1 MNQRRIP
8 FGEPWLGEAEE
19 KAVTDV
25 LRSGWLAHGPK
36 VKEFEQAFAAYLG
49 VKHAVSVSSCT
60 AALHLSLL
68 ALGIGPGDEV
78 IVPAQT
84 HVATAHAV
92 LYVGARPVFAD
103 VEPRTGT
110 ISPASIR
117 RALTPRTRAVIVV
130 HFAGLPCDMDEI
142 ARVAGD
148 GHLAVVEDCA
158 HAVGTTYRGR
168 RAGTMGAAGC
178 FSFYPVKHITTGEGG
193 MLTTDDD
200 RIAALAHKQR
210 AFGIDVP
217 AFYRQKPGVYDTP
230 ILGYNFR
237 MTDIEAAIGIC
248 QLDQVDG
255 RIERRIANAGLLT
268 SLLKDVAGL
277 ELPVV
282 PSYARH
288 SFLFYQL
295 TVTAGFPLT
304 RDELLAV
311 LKRSGV
317 GASIYY
323 ATPVP
328 LMTLYRRMY
337 GHREGE
343 FPQAERVAAETVALP
358 VNPRLSAEEMSYIG
372 GIIREASKTG
382 PVKPEGGPA

>member
-1 MNQRRIP
+1 MSRSIP
-8 FGEPWLGEAEE
+8 FGAPWMGEAEE
-19 KAVTDV
+19 QAVADV

-36 VKEFEQAFAAYLG
+36 VKEFEQAFAAHLG

-92 LYVGARPVFAD
+92 MYVGAKPVFAD
-103 VEPRTGT
+103 IERGTGN
-110 ISPASIR
+110 ISPASIFR
-117 RALTPRTRAVIVV
+117 GLTPRTKAIIVV
-130 HFAGLPCDMDEI
+130 HFAGLPCEMDEI
-142 ARVAGD
+142 SKIAENKKLVI
-148 GHLAVVEDCA
+148 VEDCA
-158 HAVGTTYRGR
+158 HAVGTRYRGR
-168 RAGTMGAAGC
+168 AAGTMGAAGC

-200 RIAALAHKQR
+200 RIAEQAYKQR

-230 ILGYNFR
+230 ILGFNFR

-248 QLDQVDG
+248 QLNKVDG
-255 RIERRIANAGLLT
+255 RIETRIANAGLLT
-268 SLLKDVAGL
+268 DGLKDIAGL
-277 ELPVV
+277 ELPVI
-282 PSYARH
+282 PPHMRH

-295 TVTAGFPLT
+295 TVAEKFPIT
-304 RDELLAV
+304 RDALLAA
-311 LKRSGV
+311 LKQNGI

-323 ATPVP
+323 ATPVH
-328 LMTLYRRMY
+328 LMTLYRKTFGY
-337 GHREGE
+337 REGLL
-343 FPQAERVAAETVALP
+343 PQAERVAAETIALP
-358 VNPRLSAEEMSYIG
+358 VNPRLTSEDMGYIAEVIRAASRNGAPG
-372 GIIREASKTG
+372 G
-382 PVKPEGGPA
+382 